1 MSNNWKLETLAVQS
15 GYTPGDGDARIL
27 PIVQSTTYKYDNA
40 QSVADLFDLKKPG
53 FFYTRLANPTVDC
66 FEKRIAAL
74 EGGVAA
80 VAVSSGQTGNFSAIA
95 NIARCGDHVVAIS
108 ALYGGTV
115 SLFSNTM
122 KKFGIEFT
130 FVTPGASDDELAA
143 AFKPNTKAL
152 FCEMLANPAL
162 DVADLE
168 RYAAAAHANQVP
180 LVVDNTF
187 PTPALCRPF
196 DFGADI
202 VVHSSTKY
210 LDGHATSVGGVV
222 VEKGGFDWKCGKF
235 PEFTEPDKS
244 YHGTVYTRDFPACPF
259 SVKLRVQLVRD
270 LGFPMMPFNA
280 FLTHLGVETLPLRME
295 RHSSN
300 ALKMAQFLK
309 SHPQVGWVN
318 YPGLPDSPEY
328 PKVQKYMPKGASGV
342 LTFGVK
348 GGAAAGEKVMDS
360 LKLAAIAVHVA
371 DVRTCV
377 LHPASMTHRQL
388 SEAEQIAAGVSPD
401 LIRLSVGIENID
413 DIMAD
418 FDQALNAA
426 R

>member
-1 MSNNWKLETLAVQS
+1 
-15 GYTPGDGDARIL
+15 
-27 PIVQSTTYKYDNA
+27 
-40 QSVADLFDLKKPG
+40 
-53 FFYTRLANPTVDC
+53 
-66 FEKRIAAL
+66 
-74 EGGVAA
+74 
-80 VAVSSGQTGNFSAIA
+80 
-95 NIARCGDHVVAIS
+95 
-108 ALYGGTV
+108 
-115 SLFSNTM
+115 
-122 KKFGIEFT
+122 
-130 FVTPGASDDELAA
+130 
-143 AFKPNTKAL
+143 
-152 FCEMLANPAL
+152 
-162 DVADLE
+162 
-168 RYAAAAHANQVP
+168 
-180 LVVDNTF
+180 
-187 PTPALCRPF
+187 
-196 DFGADI
+196 
-202 VVHSSTKY
+202 
-210 LDGHATSVGGVV
+210 
-222 VEKGGFDWKCGKF
+222 
-235 PEFTEPDKS
+235 
-244 YHGTVYTRDFPACPF
+244 
-259 SVKLRVQLVRD
+259 
-270 LGFPMMPFNA
+270 MMPFNA